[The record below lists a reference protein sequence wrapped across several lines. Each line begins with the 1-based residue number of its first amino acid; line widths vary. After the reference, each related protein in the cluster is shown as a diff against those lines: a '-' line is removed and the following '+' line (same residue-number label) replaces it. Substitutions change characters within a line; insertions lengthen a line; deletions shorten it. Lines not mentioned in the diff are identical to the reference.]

1 MLSISKF
8 LWLKYRLELLI
19 LVIWAGIWVFYT
31 LFLGFDLAKRLNTL
45 SFPKVQDFNF
55 ESLGQGPFSLN
66 PQYLNPNTPKIL
78 DCVYAAIVSKLVWND
93 QYIHIGIE
101 NSDFFQPLKLNEFT
115 TIRSNSLDILSQW
128 SLKPVRIDKDM
139 LIVEAK
145 HNNDSSMII
154 SLPLSK
160 LENKK
165 NEEYKVFLEHPG
177 ILQLKNAKF
186 IGVDQLTNSY
196 DPDSLENPAYRICF
210 DKNKIL
216 PVKPDQELY
225 FYENQWT
232 LEKASD
238 ELRAVLIIEDNKPFV
253 MATDRKGLFET
264 KICLTEVSDEIFNHQ
279 LLMPTKVKGCTNK
292 TFSCFIGSQKFF
304 LKENDWVLKI
314 GNFSQVLKQKE
325 NIISL
330 LNFKKTGLLLVI
342 DEVSSNKTT
351 CLIRGKI
358 FSPLRMKVHSF
369 EFEAPMDIPIKK
381 TNKKSSKGLKK
392 A

>member
-1 MLSISKF
+1 MLSISKL

-19 LVIWAGIWVFYT
+19 LIIWTGIWVFYT
-31 LFLGFDLAKRLNTL
+31 LFFGLDFVKRLNTL
-45 SFPKVQDFNF
+45 SSPKIQDFNF

-101 NSDFFQPLKLNEFT
+101 DSDFFQPLKLNEFT
-115 TIRSNSLDILSQW
+115 PIGSNNLDILAHW
-128 SLKPVRIDKDM
+128 SLKPVRIDKEV
-139 LIVEAK
+139 LVVEAK
-145 HNNDSSMII
+145 HDNDSSMII
-154 SLPLSK
+154 SLPLAK

-165 NEEYKVFLEHPG
+165 TEEYSIFLEHPG

-186 IGVDQLTNSY
+186 IGVDQLISIY
-196 DPDSLENPAYRICF
+196 DPSSQENPVYRISF
-210 DKNKIL
+210 DKNKTL
-216 PVKPDQELY
+216 PLKPDQELY

-232 LEKASD
+232 LEPAPNG
-238 ELRAVLIIEDNKPFV
+238 LRAVLIIEDNKPFV
-253 MATDRKGLFET
+253 MATDKNGLFET
-264 KICLTEVSDEIFNHQ
+264 RIYLNEISDETFNPQ
-279 LLMPTKVKGCTNK
+279 LLMPLKVKGHLNK
-292 TFSCFIGSQKFF
+292 TFSCYIGSQKFF
-304 LKENDWVLKI
+304 LKENDWVLKV
-314 GNFSQVLKQKE
+314 GNFSQVLKLKE

-381 TNKKSSKGLKK
+381 TNKKLTKGIKK